1 MVRKA
6 EVVDSGTLAYVKALR
21 YTGVAGGVLGMGLSY
36 AQIRNDINTG
46 QPVNPWDVAD
56 LGVGAVGTTASI
68 TVAWGIT
75 AASGPVGW
83 VIGGSAIYFG
93 GRLIHNMAIWE

>member
-1 MVRKA
+1 VVRKA

-36 AQIRNDINTG
+36 AQIRNDINMG

-56 LGVGAVGTTASI
+56 LGVGAVGTTTATIVAAGI
-68 TVAWGIT
+68 TVAYSPWIL
-75 AASGPVGW
+75 
-83 VIGGSAIYFG
+83 GGSAIYFG
-93 GRLIHNMAIWE
+93 GRLIHNMAIRE

>member
-1 MVRKA
+1 VVRKA

-36 AQIRNDINTG
+36 AQIRNDINMG

-56 LGVGAVGTTASI
+56 FTMGFVGT
-68 TVAWGIT
+68 
-75 AASGPVGW
+75 SGSAGVLWLGLSATGPAGW
-83 VIGGSAIYFG
+83 VVGGAAVYFG
-93 GRLIHNMAIWE
+93 GRLFHNIAVRE